1 MNHDNTRRQQG
12 ENLEKCNARAEDARR
27 RQMKPRGDPVQRW
40 AGAGRRSRHPKQAR
54 VAGTSA
60 GGERKATW
68 PRPGLRR
75 ALAALHIKMSRRIGR
90 E

>member
-40 AGAGRRSRHPKQAR
+40 AGAGRRSRHPKQAPE
-54 VAGTSA
+54 AGS
-60 GGERKATW
+60 GRRDKRG
-68 PRPGLRR
+68 RR
-75 ALAALHIKMSRRIGR
+75 AESDVAAARLEEGPGGAAY
-90 E
+90 